1 MHADAWYLPQV
12 LEDPAIG
19 SFEQVT
25 VVKYAS
31 ANEMQAA
38 MIDFLTSREPD
49 QLALLYISGHGV
61 WSREVGQLYFVAAS
75 SKSGRLWETGLAA
88 ESVNEQLEACRARCK
103 VAVLDCCFSG
113 SFVQGFRTRGESG
126 PPPEALSTR
135 GVYVITASDTRETA
149 YEGDTFN
156 GVSAPSVFTGA
167 LLEGL
172 RTGRADLAGDGLI
185 SVDEL
190 YQYIHQ
196 QVRSKNLPT
205 VQTPTKSAH
214 RVVGDIVL
222 ARSPIGS
229 RQRPRDIDLPPS
241 AHSGDRLRVPT
252 SLRSVGAS
260 DSAPLDASQWKRML
274 EYWLD
279 CVIQEAAR
287 DELLDLERNRDRFA
301 CWPGTERMLVG
312 AVEHVQVPDELAE
325 FVGNAA
331 GNHKVLFYGYPA
343 VILFEPTDRQRR
355 LQRTLAPLF
364 MQQLE
369 VRQDAGHWTATRSAR
384 FFPTRRSCSSVCG
397 TGRRKPLSPHSSRLG
412 EPMS

>member
-1 MHADAWYLPQV
+1 M
-12 LEDPAIG
+12 
-19 SFEQVT
+19 
-25 VVKYAS
+25 
-31 ANEMQAA
+31 
-38 MIDFLTSREPD
+38 
-49 QLALLYISGHGV
+49 
-61 WSREVGQLYFVAAS
+61 
-75 SKSGRLWETGLAA
+75 
-88 ESVNEQLEACRARCK
+88 QLEACRARCK
-103 VAVLDCCFSG
+103 VAILDCCFSG
-113 SFVQGFRTRGESG
+113 SFVQGFRTRGDAG

-149 YEGDTFN
+149 YEGETFN

-172 RTGRADLAGDGLI
+172 RTGRADLAGDGMV

-190 YQYIHQ
+190 YQYVHK

-229 RQRPRDIDLPPS
+229 REQPRDLDPPPG
-241 AHSGDRLRVPT
+241 ADAGDQVGV
-252 SLRSVGAS
+252 SYSSRSNAQS
-260 DSAPLDASQWKRML
+260 DSASLDASQWKRLL

-287 DELLDLERNRDRFA
+287 EELLDLERNGDRFA
-301 CWPGTERMLVG
+301 CWPGTERLLVG
-312 AVEHVQVPDELAE
+312 AMEQVDVPEELAD
-325 FVGNAA
+325 FVSNAVK
-331 GNHKVLFYGYPA
+331 NHKVLLYGYPA
-343 VILFEPTDRQRR
+343 VVLMDRTDRQRH

-369 VRQDAGHWTATRSAR
+369 VHQDAGRWTAT
-384 FFPTRRSCSSVCG
+384 
-397 TGRRKPLSPHSSRLG
+397 PLGPILPHPALVLKRLRHGEAEAFVTSFEPSWGADELSQFVREIRQRLG
-412 EPMS
+412 ELGLTEVEPLQPEKLSVDLRLQPPQGSGVL

>member
-1 MHADAWYLPQV
+1 VEHEVVALMRRYALILATANYDDPAFRPLPSVHADAWYLPQV

-25 VVKYAS
+25 VVKDAP

-38 MIDFLTSREPD
+38 LISFLTAREPD
-49 QLALLYISGHGV
+49 ELALLYISGHGV

-75 SKSGRLWETGLAA
+75 SKGGRLWETGLPA

-103 VAVLDCCFSG
+103 VALLDCCFSG
-113 SFVQGFRTRGESG
+113 SFVQGFRTRGETG

-149 YEGDTFN
+149 YEGDSFNN
-156 GVSAPSVFTGA
+156 GVSAPSVFTGV

-172 RTGRADLAGDGLI
+172 RTGRADLAGDGLV

-190 YQYIHQ
+190 YQYVHK

-229 RQRPRDIDLPPS
+229 RERPRDLDPPPS
-241 AHSGDRLRVPT
+241 TPSGDRLGVST
-252 SLRSVGAS
+252 SVRSDGES
-260 DSAPLDASQWKRML
+260 DSAPLDASRWRRLL
-274 EYWLD
+274 EYWLGGW
-279 CVIQEAAR
+279 CETGYRIRAA
-287 DELLDLERNRDRFA
+287 ERVGVLPAAWVRDRGIGQLDGSA
-301 CWPGTERMLVG
+301 ALVAEQRGLRVVARPVIRLPSPAMGSSAGRARPAGPG
-312 AVEHVQVPDELAE
+312 
-325 FVGNAA
+325 
-331 GNHKVLFYGYPA
+331 
-343 VILFEPTDRQRR
+343 
-355 LQRTLAPLF
+355 
-364 MQQLE
+364 
-369 VRQDAGHWTATRSAR
+369 
-384 FFPTRRSCSSVCG
+384 
-397 TGRRKPLSPHSSRLG
+397 
-412 EPMS
+412 